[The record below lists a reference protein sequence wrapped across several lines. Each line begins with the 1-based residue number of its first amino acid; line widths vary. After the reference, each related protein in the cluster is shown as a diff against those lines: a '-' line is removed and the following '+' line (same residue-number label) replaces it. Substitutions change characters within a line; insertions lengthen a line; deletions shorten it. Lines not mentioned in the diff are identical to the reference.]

1 MHRKTPFTNRKPR
14 GGIAMIYYSPVPL
27 ELFQSTDP
35 TKIISIPI
43 PSGGYIRAEAVDYNR
58 IRVLELV
65 STDPMDYMDESLQPG
80 RIVSLKPSL

>member
-1 MHRKTPFTNRKPR
+1 
-14 GGIAMIYYSPVPL
+14 MIYYSPVPL
-27 ELFQSTDP
+27 ELIQSTDP
-35 TKIISIPI
+35 AKIISIPI

-65 STDPMDYMDESLQPG
+65 STDPMDYLDEGLQPG